1 MARLT
6 DGHLILA
13 VRFVMVAALA
23 GGFVMTTQ
31 TYTRLAASIFAI
43 IAVLQLVRAVLGWP
57 ITVEMGGGPMS
68 LPTWPSW
75 IAFVVLALL
84 AWQGFSARP
93 D

>member
-1 MARLT
+1 
-6 DGHLILA
+6 
-13 VRFVMVAALA
+13 
-23 GGFVMTTQ
+23 MTTL

-43 IAVLQLVRAVLGWP
+43 IAVLQLARAVLEWP
-57 ITVEMGGGPMS
+57 ITVAMGGGPPVS

-84 AWQGFSARP
+84 AWLGFTARF

>member
-1 MARLT
+1 MT
-6 DGHLILA
+6 IL
-13 VRFVMVAALA
+13 
-23 GGFVMTTQ
+23 

-43 IAVLQLVRAVLGWP
+43 IAVLQLVRAVLGWG

-75 IAFVVLALL
+75 TAFVVFALL
-84 AWQGFSARP
+84 AWLGFSAALISRT